1 MIIRSLI
8 PLSEYFVLLTP
19 FLLVRF
25 VFPISSLY
33 FAQYFCCFIMYE
45 FEYVFGC
52 WRERLDLGNGYVAKG
67 FNDLWLGELESSTM
81 MEKIAQIGC

>member
-1 MIIRSLI
+1 
-8 PLSEYFVLLTP
+8 
-19 FLLVRF
+19 
-25 VFPISSLY
+25 
-33 FAQYFCCFIMYE
+33 MYE